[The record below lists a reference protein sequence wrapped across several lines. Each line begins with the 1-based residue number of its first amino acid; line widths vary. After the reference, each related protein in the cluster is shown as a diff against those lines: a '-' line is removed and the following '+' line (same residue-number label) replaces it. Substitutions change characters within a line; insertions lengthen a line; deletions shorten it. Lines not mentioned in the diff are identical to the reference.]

1 MYTQSHKSS
10 PEENQWIY
18 TQKYKKVVVEDNL
31 ERSESSRVES
41 EQKMAMWLNIIIL
54 YTFMKLSN
62 NKFHDRS
69 MWRQNCSVMDGVS
82 FPFIY
87 VRCDKDL
94 EMKSL
99 SKGIK
104 EIEP

>member
-1 MYTQSHKSS
+1 M
-10 PEENQWIY
+10 
-18 TQKYKKVVVEDNL
+18 EDNL

-41 EQKMAMWLNIIIL
+41 VQKMAMWLNIIIL
-54 YTFMKLSN
+54 YTFMKFSN
-62 NKFHDRS
+62 NKFLDRS
-69 MWRQNCSVMDGVS
+69 MWRQKYSVMDGVS

-87 VRCDKDL
+87 AQCDKDL

-99 SKGIK
+99 SKGRK